1 MTFRSLIY
9 ALLIFICAW
18 TGYYLLDNYWQEDIQ
33 VEPDAEKPL
42 FTGSDIVNTSYSE
55 SGLRSYQIDS
65 DYLEHFSKSG
75 DTDFT
80 SPVLWVY
87 RDGSETEWR
96 ISSNTA
102 RLDKD
107 QVLQMNGN
115 VRIYNLLPESAI
127 KVIQTDSLR
136 LDLINKDFDTPD
148 QVLITGSAFQ
158 NEGTGMK
165 GNIDRSV
172 ATLLKN
178 VKGRY
183 EAFQN

>member
-1 MTFRSLIY
+1 MIQKKLLY
-9 ALLIFICAW
+9 ALLLLICAW
-18 TGYYLLDNYWQEDIQ
+18 TGYYLLEKHWQEDVQ

-42 FTGSDIVNTSYSE
+42 FTGSAVVNTAFNE

-75 DTDFT
+75 DTDFVK
-80 SPVLWVY
+80 PVLWVY
-87 RDGSETEWR
+87 RDGTDTEWR
-96 ISSNTA
+96 ISANTA

-107 QVLQMNGN
+107 QVLQMSGN
-115 VRIYNLLPESAI
+115 VRIFNLLPASAI
-127 KVIQTDSLR
+127 KVIKTDSLR
-136 LDLINKDFDTPD
+136 LDLISKDFDTPD
-148 QVLITGSAFQ
+148 QVTITGSAFQ

-165 GNIDRSV
+165 GNMDRSI

-183 EAFQN
+183 EAL